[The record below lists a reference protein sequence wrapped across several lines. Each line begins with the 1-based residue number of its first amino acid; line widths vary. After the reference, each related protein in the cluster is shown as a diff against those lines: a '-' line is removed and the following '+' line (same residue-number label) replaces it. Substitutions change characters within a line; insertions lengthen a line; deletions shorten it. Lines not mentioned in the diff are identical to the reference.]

1 MVHWGRMSNVYHQ
14 RRATRMRT
22 ALFALAVSAAAL
34 AGLSG
39 CVVIPAPAPTTA
51 PRTPTEADVSFEA
64 ISKRYLNEMMALTPV
79 SATSL
84 GDHRFDTQLDDV
96 SAAGYQKR
104 AALAHELLA
113 QTQALDIRQL
123 SRANQVDAKL
133 LENELEYQIWQV
145 DQLAEWRWNPLLYT
159 ELTGDSI
166 YGLLSRDFAPL
177 PDRLRH
183 AAARLVEL
191 PRFLEQVRT
200 SLIPAR
206 VPEIHAETAVK
217 QNSGVLSLID
227 QLITPQLG
235 TLPEADRVAVKT
247 AIAQARSAIAQH
259 QIWLEKKLLPAAK
272 GNYRLGAAL
281 YDAKLRFTLDSPLS
295 RQEIRTRAQSELTR
309 TRAEMYEIAR
319 GALQTQPNAPP
330 LPATPTTD
338 EQQTAITAALEIA
351 YAQQP
356 ARDKVFETAR
366 HAFDETSAFVRSHDL
381 ITVYDDPLEI
391 IPMPEFQRGVA
402 LAYCDSPGP
411 LDPGQKTF
419 YVISPIPDDWTDT
432 QAKSFLREYNTRS
445 IDNLTIHE
453 AMPGHYVQLMHA
465 NRYHSPLRAVLA
477 SGSFIEGWAVYA
489 ERMMVEEGFPDRDP
503 LMHLIQLKWYLR
515 TIGNAILDQAVQV
528 DGISRDDAMHLM
540 THDTFQEE
548 REAAAKWT
556 RAQLTSAQLPTYFV
570 GVQEHLALRDEAR
583 KKWAKAFTLK
593 RYHDTVL
600 SFGSPPVR
608 YARELTL
615 DLPIQ

>member
-1 MVHWGRMSNVYHQ
+1 M
-14 RRATRMRT
+14 
-22 ALFALAVSAAAL
+22 
-34 AGLSG
+34 
-39 CVVIPAPAPTTA
+39 
-51 PRTPTEADVSFEA
+51 SFEA

-84 GDHRFDTQLDDV
+84 GDHRFDTQLDDA
-96 SAAGYQKR
+96 SASGYRKR
-104 AALAHELLA
+104 TALAHELLA
-113 QTQALDIRQL
+113 ETQALDIRQL

-133 LENELEYQIWQV
+133 LENELEYQIWRV

-159 ELTGDSI
+159 ELAGDSI

-183 AAARLVEL
+183 AAARLTEL
-191 PRFLEQVRT
+191 PRFLEQVRA

-206 VPEIHAETAVK
+206 VPQIHAETAVK

-227 QLITPQLG
+227 QLIVPQLG
-235 TLPEADRVAVKT
+235 ALPEADQAALKA

-272 GNYRLGAAL
+272 GNYRLGATL
-281 YDAKLRFTLDSPLS
+281 YDAKLRFALDSPLS
-295 RQEIRTRAQSELTR
+295 RQEIRARAQGELTR

-319 GALQTQPNAPP
+319 GILQHQANAPP
-330 LPATPTTD
+330 LPAAPTPD
-338 EQQTAITAALEIA
+338 EQQAAIAAALELA

-356 ARDKVFETAR
+356 QRDKVFEAAR

-381 ITVYDDPLEI
+381 VTVYDDPLEI

-402 LAYCDSPGP
+402 LAYCDPPGP
-411 LDPGQKTF
+411 LDQGLKTF
-419 YVISPIPDDWTDT
+419 YVISPIPDDWTDA
-432 QAKSFLREYNTRS
+432 QVRSFLREYNTRS
-445 IDNLTIHE
+445 IDDLTIHE

-489 ERMMVEEGFPDRDP
+489 ERMMVEEGFPDGDRPGGEPPGGDP

-515 TIGNAILDQAVQV
+515 TIGNAILDQAVHV
-528 DGISRDDAMHLM
+528 DGISRDEAMHLM

-570 GVQEHLALRDEAR
+570 GVQEHLALREEVR
-583 KKWAKAFTLK
+583 GKWGKSFTLK